1 MAFHTKARTWEKC
14 VFAGVRVDQRKLSGV
29 SDLYFSHVLT

>member
-14 VFAGVRVDQRKLSGV
+14 VFAGVRVDQRKLS
-29 SDLYFSHVLT
+29 DLYFSRVLT